1 MTRAEAFILRA
12 AALWTIFIWVTRI
25 KNILEDANHS
35 AGFKA
40 VHTALA
46 AVSIVFACAILYI
59 TSRNRRRLK
68 NSA

>member
-12 AALWTIFIWVTRI
+12 ASAWTIFVWATRI
-25 KNILEDANHS
+25 KNILEDPVHS

-59 TSRNRRRLK
+59 TSRNRRRSKTSL
-68 NSA
+68 